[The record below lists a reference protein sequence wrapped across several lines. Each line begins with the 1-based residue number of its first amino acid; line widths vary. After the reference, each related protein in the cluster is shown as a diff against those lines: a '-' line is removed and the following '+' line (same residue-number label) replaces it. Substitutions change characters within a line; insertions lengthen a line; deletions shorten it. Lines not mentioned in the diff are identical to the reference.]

1 MVSVSSRISSDTTE
15 GSDTGLLVE
24 VEVVMVGAEAGA
36 DVEEVV
42 EDEEEEEVE
51 EEVVVVVGRTL
62 SESNLIFSSEL
73 IVVPTL
79 EFRSDLLSFVNNIK
93 DCEIE
98 GEIYDEGSIIER
110 EKKRMW
116 KLRSK

>member
-24 VEVVMVGAEAGA
+24 VDVEVVGVGAEAGA
-36 DVEEVV
+36 EVEVEEVV

-51 EEVVVVVGRTL
+51 EEVVVGRSL

-73 IVVPTL
+73 TDVPPL
-79 EFRSDLLSFVNNIK
+79 DFKSDLLSFVNNIK
-93 DCEIE
+93 DCQIE
-98 GEIYDEGSIIER
+98 GRRNGEGSIIER
-110 EKKRMW
+110 EKNK
-116 KLRSK
+116 SGN